1 MSAIKL
7 ETSSRIGG
15 GLAVIFDMSSII
27 GKGNGIL
34 FLRIGSNKEFGSRL
48 ISCTVKEGLIETKFE
63 MVAWHSWGISKVP
76 SPCIVC
82 CSLFVLYGQ
91 LINKVVTLFVL

>member
-1 MSAIKL
+1 
-7 ETSSRIGG
+7 
-15 GLAVIFDMSSII
+15 VIFKMSSII
-27 GKGNGIL
+27 GNGKGIL
-34 FLRIGSNKEFGSRL
+34 FLRINLKIELGSRL

-76 SPCIVC
+76 SPCMVC

-91 LINKVVTLFVL
+91 FISKVVTLFVL